1 MNKILKI
8 VCRDIQLLR
17 EYLMGKRIRSLSLSD
32 LNLYQC
38 IISNEVPGYWLH
50 EGFFTKINVTLV
62 EWLELLTAK
71 HAFLER
77 WVIESKGTP
86 PTILKAATLMNPF
99 NLLH

>member
-1 MNKILKI
+1 
-8 VCRDIQLLR
+8 
-17 EYLMGKRIRSLSLSD
+17 MGKRIRSLSLCD

-38 IISNEVPGYWLH
+38 IISNEVPGNWLLK
-50 EGFFTKINVTLV
+50 GFFTKINVTLV

-77 WVIESKGTP
+77 WVIETKGTP
-86 PTILKAATLMNPF
+86 PYVLKGAILMNPI